1 MASQMNKTMPLG
13 HGQTDQGRMDR
24 IMAMI
29 EKEPV
34 YAESS
39 EALGQY
45 KQAVARR
52 NSGFFGR
59 HFKKIAIAAALI
71 LALGITPFGG
81 TTFAGELIHWANQV
95 MIKTS
100 GGFIEGTNSFGLGQQ
115 TPDFVT
121 IEITTLEETAT
132 LLGQYCMD
140 LNTIPVGYAFE
151 KAIQNVDREKNAF
164 ILTVLFKDAKGET
177 LFAEF
182 SKAATHRP
190 RDVPRS
196 DFGMRVSGQNIK
208 YSEVS
213 FLDEKAMLADVG
225 DNYLILPPNY
235 YVMENGEEF
244 VLNCSLSYASEG
256 HQAVW
261 TEGISFLEQW
271 YTLITKP

>member
-1 MASQMNKTMPLG
+1 MASQMNKTLPLG
-13 HGQTDQGRMDR
+13 HGQSDQGRMDR

-34 YAESS
+34 YAESP
-39 EALGQY
+39 EVLGQY
-45 KQAVARR
+45 KQVAVPRTPR
-52 NSGFFGR
+52 LLGR

-71 LALGITPFGG
+71 FTLGIMPFGG
-81 TTFAGELIHWANQV
+81 TSFAGELINWANQV

-100 GGFIEGTNSFGLGQQ
+100 GGFIEGTNSFGLSQQ
-115 TPDFVT
+115 TPDFDT
-121 IEITTLEETAT
+121 TEITTFEETAT

-140 LNTIPVGYAFE
+140 LNTIPAGYTFE
-151 KAIQNVDREKNAF
+151 KAIQNVDREMNAT
-164 ILTVLFKDAKGET
+164 ILTVLFRNDKSET
-177 LFAEF
+177 FFAEF

-190 RDVPRS
+190 TEVSRS

-208 YSEVS
+208 YSEVT
-213 FLDEKAMLADVG
+213 FLDQKAMLADVG